1 MIYLVTVIGYF
12 LVLVGI
18 GVYKS
23 REVKTQDDFMVAGR
37 SVSTLF
43 LVGTLVCTWIGSGS
57 LFGGA
62 GLAFRHG
69 FSQLWMN
76 AGDWVG
82 IIIVFFLADRVRK
95 IAKYTATDILEQRY
109 NNAAR
114 LFGTFA
120 IVIAYLSIAGYQF
133 RGSGRLLNIV
143 TDGKLDPTT
152 GAVISCGLIILFT
165 MLAGMVSIVSMDFFN
180 GILMTLGVLC
190 AVPLMLWKVGGWS
203 AVTANLPADHFS
215 LFGNHEFNFFG
226 HSFHGAVWA
235 AGVFLPTFLL
245 LMGESSMYQKFF
257 AAKDGRSARRAVV
270 GMVIGVVFMEGML
283 CLLSV
288 IGAAKYWSLAPFRDA
303 AGHIDAAT
311 SETIVLQIAKA
322 DLPTVF
328 GCLLLA
334 AGLAIIFSTANTF
347 LMTTSTNVTRDLYQR
362 FINPDAS
369 QATIIR
375 FQRIMIAVLGVLAL
389 MLATQFT
396 TILAMAFT
404 AYTMI
409 GAGLTPALLAAF
421 LWKRVTVAGGV
432 SSIVAGIVVT
442 LGITAANFA
451 MAPNKFLEEDYI
463 IIPAA
468 AASILCLIV
477 VSLLTKP
484 SSEEKW
490 KPFWSEA

>member
-1 MIYLVTVIGYF
+1 MIYLVTVIAYF

-23 REVKTQDDFMVAGR
+23 RQVKTQDDFMVAGR

-82 IIIVFFLADRVRK
+82 IVIVFFLADRVRK

-133 RGSGRLLNIV
+133 RGSGRLLSIV
-143 TDGKLDPTT
+143 TDGKIDPVT
-152 GAVISCGLIILFT
+152 GAVISCALIVIFT
-165 MLAGMVSIVSMDFFN
+165 MLAGMVSIVSMDLLN
-180 GILMTLGVLC
+180 GILMTAGVLF
-190 AVPLMLWKVGGWS
+190 AVPLMLWKVGGWHS
-203 AVTANLPADHFS
+203 LAANLPAEHFT

-226 HSFHGAVWA
+226 HSFHGIVWA
-235 AGVFLPTFLL
+235 LGVFLPTFLL

-283 CLLSV
+283 CVLAV
-288 IGAAKYWSLAPFRDA
+288 IGAAKYWNLSPFRLA
-303 AGHIDAAT
+303 SGEIDAAT
-311 SETIVLQIAKA
+311 SETIVLQIARA
-322 DLPTVF
+322 DLPVVF

-334 AGLAIIFSTANTF
+334 AALAIIFSTANTF
-347 LMTTSTNVTRDLYQR
+347 LMTTSTNVTRDIYQR
-362 FINPDAS
+362 FINPDAP
-369 QATIIR
+369 QATIVR
-375 FQRIMIAVLGVLAL
+375 FQRIMIAVLGILAL
-389 MLATQFT
+389 LLATQFT

-432 SSIVAGIVVT
+432 SSIVAGILVT
-442 LGITAANFA
+442 LGITAANLA
-451 MAPNKFLEEDYI
+451 MTPNKFLEEDYI

-490 KPFWSEA
+490 RPFWSES